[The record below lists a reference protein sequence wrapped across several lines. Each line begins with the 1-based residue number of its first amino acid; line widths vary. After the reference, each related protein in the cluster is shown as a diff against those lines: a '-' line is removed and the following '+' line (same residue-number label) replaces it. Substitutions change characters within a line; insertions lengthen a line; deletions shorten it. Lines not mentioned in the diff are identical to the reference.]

1 MCCRDERATPWR
13 ERRNGKGWHTVL
25 GSGMPFEPDIIVT
38 SADVPDVA
46 LVVEV
51 KVALP
56 DLAGTERQLRHFM
69 HGMRCPL
76 GMLVTASSLRL
87 YRDTYS
93 AVDEGSIQL
102 VGEFPLPPPL
112 ARAASSIMKPKSGAH
127 VVDFVDAVQAWLE
140 KLTGQEDADLSE
152 SLRATF
158 ETHVLPAL
166 TGAEVRAAG
175 PRWRRTGT

>member
-1 MCCRDERATPWR
+1 MA
-13 ERRNGKGWHTVL
+13 
-25 GSGMPFEPDIIVT
+25 FQPDIIVT
-38 SADVPDVA
+38 SADAPDVA

-87 YRDTYS
+87 YRDKYRDQ
-93 AVDEGSIQL
+93 DESSIEF
-102 VGEFPLPPPL
+102 VGEFPLPASLSGTASSLRGRGPEQ
-112 ARAASSIMKPKSGAH
+112 ARAFEG
-127 VVDFVDAVQAWLE
+127 AVQSWLE
-140 KLTGQEDADLSE
+140 DLAADVEHGELVE
-152 SLRATF
+152 PLRTAL

-166 TGAEVRAAG
+166 GGAEVRAAR
-175 PRWRRTGT
+175 PRWQRTGT